1 MDRFRIDGI
10 RGFCIPELS
19 MSNFAMLLAGRSLAL
34 LVATMLL
41 GIDAFQA
48 VAAPPSPRF
57 TPLDEYVGKPDP
69 VFAWKTVKSI
79 AGNPA
84 TVHFLQLTSQTWLTE
99 KEVDRPVWNHWVV
112 VVVPEKVSS
121 NKALLF
127 VGGGSND
134 RPMPDKPDP
143 IVVKVAEETQS
154 IAVELRTIPN
164 QPLVFHQDGQARKED
179 DLIGYAWDQF
189 LKTGNPEWLPR
200 LPMVKSVVRCMDC
213 IQAFSKELGHPVE
226 KFVIAGGSKR
236 GWTTWMTGAADPRVE
251 AIVPIVID
259 VVNVESSLQ
268 HHAEVYGFWAKA
280 IGNYYQHHILQ
291 RPDHPRMRDLYRI
304 VDPYSYL
311 DRLTMPKF
319 VLNASGDQ
327 FFCPDS
333 SRFYF
338 EELQGEKLLR
348 YVPNADHS
356 LRNSDAIES
365 LVAFYQL
372 VINGKPR
379 PRYAWRFEGDGQI
392 RVQSDRPP
400 RSVVLW
406 QATNSHARDFRL
418 ETIGPAFQHQPLA
431 AEPDGSYVARIRQ
444 PDQGWTA
451 GFVELQYDTGGRN
464 PLKVSSAVRIV
475 PEPLPFAGIDL
486 KNVPFE
492 GNRQP

>member
-1 MDRFRIDGI
+1 MDRFRVDGI
-10 RGFCIPELS
+10 RRFCIPDRS
-19 MSNFAMLLAGRSLAL
+19 ASICAMLLVGRGLAL
-34 LVATMLL
+34 LVALL
-41 GIDAFQA
+41 LLWSHSFQA
-48 VAAPPSPRF
+48 VAAPPSPRI
-57 TPLDEYVGKPDP
+57 TPLDEYVRKPDP

-79 AGNPA
+79 PGNPA

-99 KEVDRPVWNHWVV
+99 HVVDRPVWNHWVV
-112 VVVPEKVSS
+112 VVVPEKVRSD
-121 NKALLF
+121 KALLF
-127 VGGGSND
+127 VGGGGND

-154 IAVELRTIPN
+154 IAVELRMVPN
-164 QPLVFHQDGQARKED
+164 QPLVFHQDGQPRKED

-213 IQAFSKELGHPVE
+213 IQAFSKEQGHPVE

-259 VVNVESSLQ
+259 VVNVELSLQ

-291 RPDHPRMRDLYRI
+291 RPDHPRMRELYRI

-311 DRLTMPKF
+311 DRLTMPKY

-333 SRFYF
+333 SQFYY

-379 PRYAWRFEGDGQI
+379 PRYVWRFEGDGQI
-392 RVQSDRPP
+392 RVQSDIAPQ
-400 RSVVLW
+400 SVVLW
-406 QATNSHARDFRL
+406 QATNSNARDFRL
-418 ETIGPAFQHQPLA
+418 ETIGPAFQNQPLA
-431 AEPDGSYVARIRQ
+431 AEPDGSYVARLRH

-464 PLKVSSAVRIV
+464 RLKVSSAVRIV

-486 KNVPFE
+486 KAAPFE